1 MIIDDEVFDQRIYK
15 RTISRSGL
23 VDELLSFYAAD
34 HAIEHLRT
42 HQDLV
47 VDAIFLDINMPRM
60 NGFEFLRALE
70 ERTVEDIQA
79 VIILMITVSLTR
91 TDSLRAAK
99 SPLIQDCFS
108 KPFRADYIEPAADLV
123 SRKRALTMPP
133 LVRRIAGGGGG
144 APANRMPPAS
154 FPAA

>member
-60 NGFEFLRALE
+60 NGFEFLDQATALFGPKFTRVCIVMLTTSINPKDMERAREFEVVKDFLNKP
-70 ERTVEDIQA
+70 
-79 VIILMITVSLTR
+79 LTI
-91 TDSLRAAK
+91 DHVK
-99 SPLIQDCFS
+99 MV
-108 KPFRADYIEPAADLV
+108 ADLV
-123 SRKRALTMPP
+123 SESREGDGQDT
-133 LVRRIAGGGGG
+133 
-144 APANRMPPAS
+144 AN
-154 FPAA
+154 